1 MNYYALNL
9 NLRIFV
15 DILTNV
21 LDAVEFLALRLLM
34 NDTSF
39 VMFCS
44 VKWRVVEEF
53 LNSSITDI
61 RLVWHRVWHRRHKS
75 KRFIFDPW
83 DIVKCGVQVCK
94 YYSANDATS
103 LKYSK
108 FTFFCGLKKSPKDRE
123 SKKENSI
130 KARLCVFAELS
141 ETTTCVKITSN
152 CYSHAIIDLFAK
164 QLYTSLKRSSLLWK
178 LHH

>member
-1 MNYYALNL
+1 
-9 NLRIFV
+9 
-15 DILTNV
+15 
-21 LDAVEFLALRLLM
+21 
-34 NDTSF
+34 
-39 VMFCS
+39 MFCS
-44 VKWRVVEEF
+44 VKWRVVDEF

-61 RLVWHRVWHRRHKS
+61 RLVWHTVWHRRHKS

-94 YYSANDATS
+94 YYSAKMPLRS
-103 LKYSK
+103 KYSK
-108 FTFFCGLKKSPKDRE
+108 FTFLWILKTPKDRE

-152 CYSHAIIDLFAK
+152 CYSHAIIDLFENNFTLRWNEAVYNEK
-164 QLYTSLKRSSLLWK
+164 YITKIRLYNFVDFTKICWVGRWRSWMAL
-178 LHH
+178 